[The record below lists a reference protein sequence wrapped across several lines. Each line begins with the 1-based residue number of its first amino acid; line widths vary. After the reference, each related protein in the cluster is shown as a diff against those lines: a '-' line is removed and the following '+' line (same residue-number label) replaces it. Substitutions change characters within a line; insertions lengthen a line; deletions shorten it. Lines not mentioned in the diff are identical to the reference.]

1 MSDCDKRFEWL
12 ALKAVPGLGG
22 ILLKRLIERFEFPRA
37 IFNADPAEWRKIE
50 GLGPKAAELLRT
62 YRPDDT
68 AILRELDQVDELEI
82 ELIPLTHPRY
92 PALLRVTEDPPLFLY
107 LKGKLQ
113 REDERAI
120 AIVGARRASG
130 YGRGV
135 TERLARDLAHRGF
148 TVVSGMARGIDGWA
162 HRAALEASGRTIGVL
177 GCGMDISYPPEHREL
192 QKAVESQGAVLS
204 EFSLGTQPVPEN
216 FPRRNRIISGLS
228 LGIVV
233 VEASE
238 RSGSLI
244 TARLGLDQGREVF
257 AVPGPVGSRTSI
269 GTHALIKQG
278 AKLVENVEDIVEELA
293 PVPGTVPER
302 SKTDRPETFGKPALL
317 PEEERIY
324 KLLSAQPR
332 HIDELTATAE
342 FPAAKT
348 AGVLLQLE
356 LKGTVRQLA
365 GNLFIRTA

>member
-1 MSDCDKRFEWL
+1 MPDRDERFAWL

-22 ILLKRLIERFEFPRA
+22 ILSKRLIERFESPQA
-37 IFNADPAEWRKIE
+37 VFNAGPAEWKKVE
-50 GLGPKAAELLRT
+50 GLGPKTAEALRT
-62 YRPDDT
+62 YRPDHA

-82 ELIPLTHPRY
+82 ELIPLAHPQY
-92 PALLRVTEDPPLFLY
+92 PAMLKAIEDPPLFLY
-107 LKGKLQ
+107 LKGRLR
-113 REDERAI
+113 REDERAV

-130 YGRGV
+130 YGRGI
-135 TERLARDLAHRGF
+135 TERLARDLANRGL
-148 TVVSGMARGIDGWA
+148 TVVSGLARGIDGWA

-177 GCGMDISYPPEHREL
+177 GCGMDISYPPEHQSL

-204 EFSLGTQPVPEN
+204 EFPLGTQPDPEN

-233 VEASE
+233 VEAAE

-244 TARLGLDQGREVF
+244 TARMGLDQGREVF
-257 AVPGPVGSRTSI
+257 AVPGPVGSRTSV

-278 AKLVENVEDIVEELA
+278 AKLVENVEDILEDLGPAIEVA
-293 PVPGTVPER
+293 PDHL
-302 SKTDRPETFGKPALL
+302 KTAGNVSLGEPRML
-317 PEEERIY
+317 PEEKRIFE
-324 KLLSAQPR
+324 LLSAQPR

-348 AGVLLQLE
+348 AGLLLQLE